1 MSSESKKE
9 GLKIL
14 LFMDLIFKTL
24 AFVEDVSNISL
35 MRTLVIGD
43 LDSLPPAVSIKL
55 LFVSGIVGLP
65 LTLGLIVGSLDS
77 ILPAVSIKLTWEFR
91 FGWFVLKLKLLFSV
105 LDLGSLPPA
114 VSINL
119 TLVWGS

>member
-24 AFVEDVSNISL
+24 TFVGNVSNTSL

-43 LDSLPPAVSIKL
+43 LDSIP
-55 LFVSGIVGLP
+55 
-65 LTLGLIVGSLDS
+65 
-77 ILPAVSIKLTWEFR
+77 PAVSIKLTWVFG
-91 FGWFVLKLKLLFSV
+91 FGWFNLKLFVSV
-105 LDLGSLPPA
+105 LDLGSIPPA

-119 TLVWGS
+119 TLV